1 LHQAGARDQIANAS
15 KQEKFETRQI
25 GFAPA
30 QSEFAIEHIDFA
42 REQRKF
48 ASSQRWN
55 GRAHRIDE
63 NSDLEGSGIA

>member
-1 LHQAGARDQIANAS
+1 LHQAGARDPIADAPGQ
-15 KQEKFETRQI
+15 KKFETRHI

-63 NSDLEGSGIA
+63 NSDPEGSGIA